1 MAKQRTDVM
10 ADDPLVL
17 IYLVVVCT
25 ALFLLGV
32 SMA

>member
-10 ADDPLVL
+10 ADDVLVVA
-17 IYLVVVCT
+17 YLVVVCT
-25 ALFLLGV
+25 ALFFLGV